1 MAGRST
7 AGRLFAALL
16 IFAVIVAAAGYRRA
30 LPPPPNVSRLI
41 ADLKSPDL
49 RRREASAV
57 ALERVQPL
65 PPEAIYALAEA
76 VKAEEAIQSANPKR
90 RSPVLRVTGAEQRGS
105 AGDPCASRS
114 DQKRKSTHSRARD
127 SGIGSRWAARS
138 EGVANSD

>member
-30 LPPPPNVSRLI
+30 SPPPPNVSRLI

-65 PPEAIYALAEA
+65 PPEAIDALAEA
-76 VKAEEAIQSANPKR
+76 VKAEEAI
-90 RSPVLRVTGAEQRGS
+90 
-105 AGDPCASRS
+105 
-114 DQKRKSTHSRARD
+114 RARTQTMV
-127 SGIGSRWAARS
+127 SSFTRYRR
-138 EGVANSD
+138 